1 MSEIMKRPAF
11 FLDTTACSGCKACQ
25 VACKDKNDL
34 APGLTY
40 RRVYEI
46 EGGNWKSSNGVIT
59 EKPFGYFL
67 SISCNNCEDAP
78 CTGACPTT
86 ALHRTDDG
94 FIIIDPLRCMGCN
107 YCEWT
112 CPYGALKMDS
122 SRGIMTKCD
131 FCIDYLYEGRN
142 PACVDA
148 CPMRALEFGYY
159 EDFMLRKGA
168 VSSVYP
174 LPGPEMTKP
183 GLVIKPHKDTAK
195 ANNSSAVVNNLE
207 NY

>member
-1 MSEIMKRPAF
+1 MKQPAF
-11 FLDTTACSGCKACQ
+11 YFDSTACSGCKACQ

-34 APGLTY
+34 PPGLTW
-40 RRVYEI
+40 RRVYEV
-46 EGGNWKSSNGVIT
+46 EGGNWGHNDGVIT

-67 SISCNNCEDAP
+67 SVSCNHCADAP
-78 CTGACPTT
+78 CIGSCPTGA
-86 ALHRTDDG
+86 LHSTEDG
-94 FIIIDPLRCMGCN
+94 FVIIDYLLCMGCN

-148 CPMRALEFGYY
+148 CPMRALEFGYF
-159 EDFMLRKGA
+159 DTLSARRGTTSA
-168 VSSVYP
+168 VFP
-174 LPGPEMTKP
+174 LPDPAQTKP
-183 GLVIKPHKDTAK
+183 GLVIKPHRDASRATGE
-195 ANNSSAVVNNLE
+195 NTFVNNTE
-207 NY
+207 KY

>member
-1 MSEIMKRPAF
+1 MKRPAF
-11 FLDTTACSGCKACQ
+11 YFDSTACSGCKACQ

-34 APGLTY
+34 SPGLTW
-40 RRVYEI
+40 RRIYEI
-46 EGGNWKSSNGVIT
+46 EGGDWVRKDGAIT

-67 SISCNNCEDAP
+67 SVSCNHCAEAP
-78 CTGACPTT
+78 CIGSCPTGA
-86 ALHRTDDG
+86 LHANEDG
-94 FIIIDPLRCMGCN
+94 FIILDYMLCMGCN

-148 CPMRALEFGYY
+148 CPMRALEFGYF
-159 EDFMLRKGA
+159 DTLSARRGTTA
-168 VSSVYP
+168 VVFP
-174 LPGPEMTKP
+174 LPDPAQTKP
-183 GLVIKPHKDTAK
+183 GLVIRPHRDASK
-195 ANNSSAVVNNLE
+195 AGEGNAEVNNTE
-207 NY
+207 KY